1 VDGGARTLLHSPNGS
16 FDFTNLVVSGGNVE
30 PGREDVVS
38 DALEFHVGVQIGD
51 VETPG
56 LKHCQNRLD
65 LTEEGCFVSVEY
77 GSNRA
82 ELNFARDSMKKGVA
96 LDVEMSIQSVTSL
109 WCCKIKLGTCT
120 GLKVGTCWEG
130 PFVVFL
136 LRAATSGPY
145 MSRARLASSTVTG
158 QFRMRFLPRICSNC
172 C

>member
-1 VDGGARTLLHSPNGS
+1 MVVRARSFIVRMDRSTSPTWSSAAVTLSLEGRTSFQMHSNS
-16 FDFTNLVVSGGNVE
+16 MSACKAE
-30 PGREDVVS
+30 M
-38 DALEFHVGVQIGD
+38 
-51 VETPG
+51 
-56 LKHCQNRLD
+56 LKPLDLNCQNRLD

-158 QFRMRFLPRICSNC
+158 QFRMRFLARICSNC